1 MYIITDGKTYE
12 NVRVL
17 SSDSSIHFVG
27 ESLPDIAPLTQ
38 PIVVYADN
46 GFEMQRCNPEDYTR
60 QVRTAGSWLLTNT
73 PEYVDPGA
81 QPLEYDLLEST
92 ANMVKLLMAD
102 QKPQSDDE
110 KIMVSALWDEWAAG
124 NHTAGEVYTVGG
136 EPWEVFQSYDN
147 AVYPD
152 IQPGNSAWFTF
163 NRPLH
168 GTSRETARYFVQPTG
183 AHDIYKADEWMI
195 FDKAYY
201 ECLQNTNYSP
211 ADYAAAWA
219 KRE

>member
-211 ADYAAAWA
+211 ADYAAAWQ
-219 KRE
+219 EME